1 MWNTMRTSNV
11 PRAYQIRPRN
21 ILNKTKSIKRIQ
33 KKNKGRC
40 LCCGSMEP
48 INVPST
54 WNELR
59 VNKQLCDGTLKSS
72 DRKTFYIHR
81 VILSA
86 ISPYFKACFTNPL
99 NNGDSEVYE
108 LVFEEVVGEDLRLI
122 VEYAYTGKCSINSF
136 NVRRLLETADKF
148 NCIGIIDLCCQF
160 LLAHLK
166 PENCL
171 GTFQFARDYFCH
183 DLEAKGHYFICHNFE
198 QILQESTEFVHIGFD
213 ELCHLLSDD
222 QLNTKSEETVFEAI
236 CKWICHDSDNR
247 IIHLTSLL
255 SCIRFGSVSE
265 DYFNNK
271 IKAFPYNT
279 SVSKLNFGKNK

>member
-1 MWNTMRTSNV
+1 MWNTMRTNNV
-11 PRAYQIRPRN
+11 SKVYQIRPRN
-21 ILNKTKSIKRIQ
+21 ILNKTKSIKKIQ
-33 KKNKGRC
+33 KKNKTRC

-72 DRKTFYIHR
+72 DRKIFYIHR

-86 ISPYFKACFTNPL
+86 ISPYFKACFTNAL
-99 NNGDSEVYE
+99 NTGNSEVYE
-108 LVFEEVVGEDLRLI
+108 LVFDEVPSEDLRLI
-122 VEYAYTGKCSINSF
+122 VEYAYTGKCSINNF

-160 LLAHLK
+160 LLADLK

-171 GTFQFARDYFCH
+171 STFQFARDYFCR
-183 DLEAKGHYFICHNFE
+183 DLETKGHYFICHNFE
-198 QILQESTEFVHIGFD
+198 QILQSSTEFVNLGID
-213 ELCHLLSDD
+213 ELYHILSDD
-222 QLNTKSEETVFEAI
+222 LLNTKFEDTVFEAI
-236 CKWICHDSDNR
+236 SKWICHDLNNR
-247 IIHLTSLL
+247 IMHLTKLL
-255 SCIRFGSVSE
+255 SCIRFGSLSE
-265 DYFNNK
+265 ECFNNN

-279 SVSKLNFGKNK
+279 SVSKLKF